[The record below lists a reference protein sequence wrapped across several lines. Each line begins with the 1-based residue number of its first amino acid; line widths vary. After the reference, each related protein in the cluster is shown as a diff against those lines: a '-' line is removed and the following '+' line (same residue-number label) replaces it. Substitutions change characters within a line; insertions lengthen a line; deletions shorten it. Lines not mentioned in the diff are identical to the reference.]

1 MAKLMED
8 EKAMLPDD
16 GVSPIDSENKYFFLD
31 FFGLKRNHIRFLNFF
46 KHSNLFDVE
55 KPNYSSTRVWN
66 KEPSLYKESLD
77 EFGHVL
83 DIIEIPPCIFIEED
97 EELMNLMKV
106 SDGKYKF
113 PSSLNSTLYNKF
125 ASEGKILTNLIYLIP
140 KSTTETT
147 ITDKNGNLF
156 ENANNGYYE
165 YIITSINYNNSTG
178 MYDLKWEMLGS
189 KEGNSGST
197 SSIALSEIVV
207 VETLP
212 AESKATASIEE
223 YIKTETLTTYQ
234 LHLGIPAGKN
244 GTNGIDG
251 INGKEIELQ
260 VTDTYIQWRY
270 IGETNWINLIELASL
285 KGPKGDKGEDGTSVT
300 IKNTLT
306 STDNLPTEGNKNGDA
321 YLINGY
327 LWVYTGTSITD
338 NTNIKGFTN
347 VGNIQGP
354 KGDTGASGKD
364 GKSAY
369 EIAKETGFDGT
380 EEDWINSLKGVNGTN
395 GTNGKEIELQVTDTY
410 IQWKYTT
417 ETDWINLI
425 ELASLK
431 GPKGDQGIPGENGT
445 NGTNGKEI
453 ELNVNDTYIQWRYV
467 GDAAWIDLYPL
478 ASLKGP
484 KGDQGIPGENG
495 TNGTN
500 GKEIE
505 LNVNDTYIQWR
516 YVGEE
521 SWKNLIEL
529 ASLKGQK
536 GDKGEQ
542 GVPGENGTNGKEV
555 EFQKSD
561 THLQWRY
568 VGDNVWINL
577 IPLSELK
584 GEDGT
589 SVTIKNTLL
598 STSNLP
604 TEGNKNGDAYLI
616 DGFLWVYTGTST
628 VDDKNINGFTN
639 VGEIKGPKG
648 DPGVNGKSAYEIA
661 KDHDF
666 TGSETEWLESLKG
679 KDGITPDMT
688 NYLAKDNTT
697 VYNPTTD
704 YNPCTKK
711 YVDDLI
717 GDINTILSSLTNV

>member
-46 KHSNLFDVE
+46 KHSNLFDIE

-113 PSSLNSTLYNKF
+113 PSSLNSTIYNKF
-125 ASEGKILTNLIYLIP
+125 ASEGKILTNLIYLISKP
-140 KSTTETT
+140 TTETT
-147 ITDKNGNLF
+147 ITDKNGNVF
-156 ENANNGYYE
+156 DNANNGYYE
-165 YIITSINYNNSTG
+165 YIITSINYNNTTG

-189 KEGNSGST
+189 KEGESSSS
-197 SSIALSEIVV
+197 SSIALSETVV

-212 AESKATASIEE
+212 AESEATASIEE

-244 GTNGIDG
+244 GIDG

-260 VTDTYIQWRY
+260 VNDTYIQWRY
-270 IGETNWINLIELASL
+270 ATETNWVNLVELASL

-300 IKNTLT
+300 IKNTLA
-306 STDNLPTEGNKNGDA
+306 STDDLPTEGNKNGDA

-327 LWVYTGTSITD
+327 LWVYTGTSIND
-338 NTNIKGFTN
+338 DSNIKGFTN

-354 KGDTGASGKD
+354 KGETGSN

-369 EIAKETGFDGT
+369 EIAKEKGFDGT
-380 EEDWINSLKGVNGTN
+380 EEDWLNSLK
-395 GTNGKEIELQVTDTY
+395 
-410 IQWKYTT
+410 
-417 ETDWINLI
+417 
-425 ELASLK
+425 
-431 GPKGDQGIPGENGT
+431 GENGT
-445 NGTNGKEI
+445 NGTNGKEV
-453 ELNVNDTYIQWRYV
+453 ELQVTD
-467 GDAAWIDLYPL
+467 
-478 ASLKGP
+478 S
-484 KGDQGIPGENG
+484 
-495 TNGTN
+495 
-500 GKEIE
+500 
-505 LNVNDTYIQWR
+505 YIQWR

-521 SWKNLIEL
+521 SWINLIEI
-529 ASLKGQK
+529 ASLKGMQGEK
-536 GDKGEQ
+536 GDQ
-542 GVPGENGTNGKEV
+542 
-555 EFQKSD
+555 
-561 THLQWRY
+561 
-568 VGDNVWINL
+568 
-577 IPLSELK
+577 
-584 GEDGT
+584 
-589 SVTIKNTLL
+589 
-598 STSNLP
+598 
-604 TEGNKNGDAYLI
+604 
-616 DGFLWVYTGTST
+616 
-628 VDDKNINGFTN
+628 
-639 VGEIKGPKG
+639 G
-648 DPGVNGKSAYEIA
+648 DPGANGKSAYEIA
-661 KDHDF
+661 KEHNF
-666 TGSETEWLESLKG
+666 TGSEEEWLESLKG

-697 VYNPTTD
+697 EYNPTAD

-717 GDINTILSSLTNV
+717 GDINTILSSLTTV

>member
-46 KHSNLFDVE
+46 KHSNLFDIE

-125 ASEGKILTNLIYLIP
+125 ASEGKILTNLIYLISKP
-140 KSTTETT
+140 TTETN
-147 ITDKNGNLF
+147 ITDKNGNVF
-156 ENANNGYYE
+156 DNANNSYYE

-178 MYDLKWEMLGS
+178 MYDLKWEMLGG
-189 KEGNSGST
+189 KEGNSGSA
-197 SSIALSEIVV
+197 SNNIALSEIVV

-212 AESKATASIEE
+212 AESEATASIEE
-223 YIKTETLTTYQ
+223 YIKTESLTTYQ
-234 LHLGIPAGKN
+234 LHLGIPAGK
-244 GTNGIDG
+244 NGIDG

-270 IGETNWINLIELASL
+270 TAETNWKNLIELASL

-300 IKNTLT
+300 IKNTLP
-306 STDNLPTEGNKNGDA
+306 STDDLPAEGNKNGDA

-327 LWVYTGTSITD
+327 LWVYTGTSIND
-338 NTNIKGFTN
+338 DTNIKGFTN

-354 KGDTGASGKD
+354 KGDQGISGIN

-380 EEDWINSLKGVNGTN
+380 EEDWINSLKGENGINGKEIELNVNDTHIQWRYIGDTEWKDLYPLVSLKGAQGEKGDQGVPGENGIN
-395 GTNGKEIELQVTDTY
+395 GTNGKEIELQASDIY
-410 IQWKYTT
+410 IQWRYIG
-417 ETDWINLI
+417 ETNWKNLI

-431 GPKGDQGIPGENGT
+431 GPKGDQGIPGENG
-445 NGTNGKEI
+445 I
-453 ELNVNDTYIQWRYV
+453 
-467 GDAAWIDLYPL
+467 
-478 ASLKGP
+478 
-484 KGDQGIPGENG
+484 
-495 TNGTN
+495 
-500 GKEIE
+500 
-505 LNVNDTYIQWR
+505 
-516 YVGEE
+516 
-521 SWKNLIEL
+521 
-529 ASLKGQK
+529 
-536 GDKGEQ
+536 
-542 GVPGENGTNGKEV
+542 NGKEV

-561 THLQWRY
+561 TYIQWRY
-568 VGDNVWINL
+568 IGTEEWTNL
-577 IPLSELK
+577 ISLSELK
-584 GEDGT
+584 GE
-589 SVTIKNTLL
+589 
-598 STSNLP
+598 
-604 TEGNKNGDAYLI
+604 
-616 DGFLWVYTGTST
+616 
-628 VDDKNINGFTN
+628 
-639 VGEIKGPKG
+639 
-648 DPGVNGKSAYEIA
+648 
-661 KDHDF
+661 
-666 TGSETEWLESLKG
+666 
-679 KDGITPDMT
+679 DGITPDMT
-688 NYLAKDNTT
+688 NYLAKDNITE
-697 VYNPTTD
+697 YSPTKD

-717 GDINTILSSLTNV
+717 GDINTILSSLTTV